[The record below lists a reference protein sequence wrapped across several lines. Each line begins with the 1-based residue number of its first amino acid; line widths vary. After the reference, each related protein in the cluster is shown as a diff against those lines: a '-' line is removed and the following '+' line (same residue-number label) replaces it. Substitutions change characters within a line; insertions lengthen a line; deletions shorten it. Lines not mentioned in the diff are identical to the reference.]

1 MGEFPSVDKPIKMA
15 TLRRA
20 VLTAIRQTNECKLLS
35 SRKLSS
41 TAVVQANYWNHDWK
55 PGAIPKTPEERAAA
69 AKKYGIRPEDYKVL
83 AEDGDDL
90 YGRAVAHHL
99 GDYPNLPIHAHSV
112 RDPWEDYD
120 HPQDKRNYGDLLHHD
135 AEIPG
140 NDWYDA
146 NKPGPGGLARNQ
158 VIFRFF
164 AIFLGI
170 WTAWYLLEP
179 YHVFPPMMP
188 KQYPF
193 NNLYIEQGGDPDREP
208 TVKHYKI

>member
-1 MGEFPSVDKPIKMA
+1 MGTSKMA
-15 TLRRA
+15 TLRKTLGL
-20 VLTAIRQTNECKLLS
+20 VIRQSNQCKVLS
-35 SRKLSS
+35 LRNISS
-41 TAVVQANYWNHDWK
+41 TAALQANYWNHDWK

-99 GDYPNLPIHAHSV
+99 
-112 RDPWEDYD
+112 EDYD

-146 NKPGPGGLARNQ
+146 NKPVPGGLARNQ

-164 AIFLGI
+164 AIFL
-170 WTAWYLLEP
+170 E
-179 YHVFPPMMP
+179 
-188 KQYPF
+188 
-193 NNLYIEQGGDPDREP
+193 
-208 TVKHYKI
+208 KISI